1 MFPSLGSIDYVFYTP
16 RLLRLIEILDLPDHN
31 DVIGEF
37 GCLPNTL
44 FPSDHLRMGAIFDLP
59 IDPENELSQVEANN
73 LEESNW
79 TFASMDLSKIN

>member
-16 RLLRLIEILDLPDHN
+16 RLLRLTEILDLPDHN

-37 GCLPNTL
+37 GCLPNTF